1 MCAADR
7 GPTGE
12 SENERDWR
20 RDEPDRQDDG
30 RRNDCDRRA
39 DDEAE
44 DQGHA
49 GATYALRVA
58 LLRSLLLRRD
68 IWKRIAVERLT
79 EPLHLNAI
87 AFGVALAGSTRAKA
101 AFDVLVRQQHAYG
114 LLDAA
119 DEARRRGLRRV
130 TVVELGVGGGAGLLN
145 ICDLAGRVARAT
157 EIEFDIVGFDTGAGL
172 PPPTDH
178 RDHPELY
185 SAGSFPHDRHALE
198 RALPSNAR
206 IVYGDLRETIDPFV
220 ATLTPDAP
228 LGFATLDV
236 DYYTSSQHALRLF
249 LGDARCYLPTVS
261 VYVDDVHERTHTR
274 FAGELLAIDEF
285 NAEHELR
292 KLDVDRSL
300 VYSRVFKHAEWLQH
314 MHRLHV
320 FDHPE
325 RSDADAEREIEV
337 APNPYLS

>member
-1 MCAADR
+1 M
-7 GPTGE
+7 
-12 SENERDWR
+12 
-20 RDEPDRQDDG
+20 
-30 RRNDCDRRA
+30 
-39 DDEAE
+39 
-44 DQGHA
+44 
-49 GATYALRVA
+49 A
-58 LLRSLLLRRD
+58 LLGSLLRRRD

-87 AFGVALAGSTRAKA
+87 ALGVALVGSTRAKA

-119 DEARRRGLRRV
+119 DAARERGLRRV

-145 ICDLAGRVARAT
+145 ICELAGRISRAT

-172 PPPTDH
+172 PPPSDH

-185 SAGSFPHDRHALE
+185 AAGSFPHEREELQ
-198 RALPSNAR
+198 RALPANAR
-206 IVYGDLRETIDPFV
+206 IVYGDLRDTVDEF
-220 ATLTPDAP
+220 AASLTPEAP

-236 DYYTSSQHALRLF
+236 DYYSSSKHALRVF
-249 LGDARCYLPTVS
+249 LGEASCYLPAVC

-285 NAEHELR
+285 NEEHELR
-292 KLDVDRSL
+292 KLDLDRSL
-300 VYSRVFKHAEWLQH
+300 AYSRVFKHAEWLQH
-314 MHRLHV
+314 MYRLHV

-325 RSDADAEREIEV
+325 RSDVTVRREVEV
-337 APNPYLS
+337 APNPYL

>member
-1 MCAADR
+1 M
-7 GPTGE
+7 
-12 SENERDWR
+12 
-20 RDEPDRQDDG
+20 
-30 RRNDCDRRA
+30 
-39 DDEAE
+39 
-44 DQGHA
+44 
-49 GATYALRVA
+49 A
-58 LLRSLLLRRD
+58 LLGSLLRRGD

-87 AFGVALAGSTRAKA
+87 ALGVALAGSTRAKA

-119 DEARRRGLRRV
+119 DEARARGLRRV

-145 ICDLAGRVARAT
+145 ICELAQRISRTTG
-157 EIEFDIVGFDTGAGL
+157 IGFDVVGFDTGVGL
-172 PPPTDH
+172 PPPADH

-185 SAGSFPHDRHALE
+185 ATGSFPHDRAALQQ
-198 RALPSNAR
+198 ALPQNAR
-206 IVYGDLRETIDPFV
+206 VVYGDLRETIDSFV
-220 ATLTPDAP
+220 ASLRPESP

-236 DYYTSSQHALRLF
+236 DYYSSSTHALRLF

-285 NAEHELR
+285 NDENELR

-300 VYSRVFKHAEWLQH
+300 QYSRVFKHAEWLQH
-314 MHRLHV
+314 MYRLHV

-325 RSDADAEREIEV
+325 RSDVAAPREVEV
-337 APNPYLS
+337 APNPYLD

>member
-1 MCAADR
+1 M
-7 GPTGE
+7 
-12 SENERDWR
+12 
-20 RDEPDRQDDG
+20 
-30 RRNDCDRRA
+30 
-39 DDEAE
+39 
-44 DQGHA
+44 
-49 GATYALRVA
+49 A
-58 LLRSLLLRRD
+58 LLASLLRRRD

-87 AFGVALAGSTRAKA
+87 ALGVALAGSTRAKA

-119 DEARRRGLRRV
+119 DEARRRGFGRV
-130 TVVELGVGGGAGLLN
+130 TVVELGVGSGAGLLN
-145 ICDLAGRVARAT
+145 ICDLASRISRAT
-157 EIEFDIVGFDTGAGL
+157 EVAFDIVGFDTGAGL
-172 PPPTDH
+172 PPPADH

-185 SAGSFPHDRHALE
+185 SAGSFPHDRDALA
-198 RALPSNAR
+198 RALPPNAR
-206 IVYGDLRETIDPFV
+206 LVYGDLSGTIDPFV
-220 ATLTPDAP
+220 ASLAPESP

-236 DYYTSSQHALRLF
+236 DYYSSSQHALRLF

-261 VYVDDVHERTHTR
+261 VYVDDVHERSHTR

-300 VYSRVFKHAEWLQH
+300 AHSRVFKHAEWLQH
-314 MHRLHV
+314 MYRLHV

-325 RSDADAEREIEV
+325 RRDTTSQRAVEV
-337 APNPYLS
+337 APNPYL